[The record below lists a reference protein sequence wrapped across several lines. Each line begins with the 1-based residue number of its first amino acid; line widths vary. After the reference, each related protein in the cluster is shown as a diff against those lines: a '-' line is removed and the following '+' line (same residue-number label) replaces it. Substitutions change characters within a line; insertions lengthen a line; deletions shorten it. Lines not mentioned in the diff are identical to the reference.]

1 MSLFFVNRSF
11 ISLGYFNQ
19 QVRQVSEKTVLEQK
33 AYMLFYVR
41 DRKNVARKTF
51 DVAQKESMKATLGS
65 NFANL
70 VAKQFSKEHVDSG
83 LIGNR
88 LESTNSSAAVNKKD
102 ASSIVLSS
110 KIYPKDTPF
119 QQNNRQKLPK
129 VHPALE
135 TSSAPLTFPSKGA
148 YLANSELRECL
159 PPSTLSMN
167 SNNVAPKPE
176 ETSTIT
182 EAKTS
187 DCNVPSNSSSCLKNS
202 AIDKL
207 VRNEIPQKVIGCF
220 MPSMGLFL
228 HLGWHFHFVSNL

>member
-1 MSLFFVNRSF
+1 
-11 ISLGYFNQ
+11 
-19 QVRQVSEKTVLEQK
+19 
-33 AYMLFYVR
+33 
-41 DRKNVARKTF
+41 
-51 DVAQKESMKATLGS
+51 
-65 NFANL
+65 
-70 VAKQFSKEHVDSG
+70 
-83 LIGNR
+83 

-102 ASSIVLSS
+102 ASSIVPSS
-110 KIYPKDTPF
+110 EIYPKDAPF
-119 QQNNRQKLPK
+119 QQNNRQKLLK

-159 PPSTLSMN
+159 PPSTPSMN
-167 SNNVAPKPE
+167 SNNVTPKPE

-220 MPSMGLFL
+220 MPSTGLFL